1 MSFLND
7 TRINLRTLNTM
18 ANLFIVALL
27 VPFFLMILNDF
38 VLSSKR
44 PLVNK
49 LHTDNHITEQDVEN
63 YFHNLNL
70 NLKYK
75 YHNYNELSKLLKLYA
90 STYPN
95 KCHLYSIGRSV
106 EGRELW
112 VMAIADSE
120 PGKHRLLRPEIKYVG
135 NQHGNEAPSREL
147 LLYFIDYLLTSQQS
161 DPYVDYLLKN
171 SRIHIL
177 VSLNP
182 DAYEKSIE
190 GSCDELPG
198 NPNANGV
205 NLNRNFPDFF
215 ECNRS
220 PVQQETSA
228 IMNWLNSEQF
238 ILSGN
243 FHTGALLINYPFDN
257 YKRAVD
263 SDANSTTAAA
273 TTIES
278 PTDDDDVFRYMSTI
292 YSFAHT
298 NMSYYRCA
306 TDPNFTDG
314 ITNGGLF
321 VLFIA

>member
-1 MSFLND
+1 
-7 TRINLRTLNTM
+7 
-18 ANLFIVALL
+18 
-27 VPFFLMILNDF
+27 MILNDF
-38 VLSSKR
+38 VLSKR

-49 LHTDNHITEQDVEN
+49 LHDNHITEQDVEN

-75 YHNYNELSKLLKLYA
+75 YHNYNELTKFLKLYA
-90 STYPN
+90 ATYPN

-106 EGRELW
+106 ESRELW
-112 VMAIADSE
+112 VMAIADGE
-120 PGKHRLLRPEIKYVG
+120 PDKHRLLRPEIKYVG

-198 NPNANGV
+198 NPNANGI

-215 ECNRS
+215 ECNRA
-220 PVQQETSA
+220 PIQVETRA

-257 YKRAVD
+257 YKRTAD
-263 SDANSTTAAA
+263 LAGDANSTTSSP
-273 TTIES
+273 IES
-278 PTDDDDVFRYMSTI
+278 PTDDDDVFRYMSTV
-292 YSFAHT
+292 YSFAHS
-298 NMSYYRCA
+298 NMSYYRCS

-314 ITNGGLF
+314 ITNGGMNIFFFFSLF
-321 VLFIA
+321 FFSFYSNKKNDDDDDDIR